1 MGSEGRIFSRREE
14 STDEYLNNNKINV
27 LDISEIDFILYRF
40 GKLAYKKKTITIRNK
55 RAQMVSVTDS
65 K

>member
-40 GKLAYKKKTITIRNK
+40 GKLAYKKTITIRNK